1 MDSIM
6 RVLIVGDSEIDRRQ
20 IVRHLED
27 AGCMSIHE
35 RVATAAE
42 MEKAL
47 EARDWDLVIAD
58 FDLPRFG
65 ALSALS
71 LLQENEQGVPFIVVS
86 DAMGEDAAVAAM
98 KAGAQDFVLKHH
110 RTQLIFAARRALS
123 NIELRRKRRRAEEA
137 LRQSEEKYR
146 TILETIEDSYI
157 ETDLTG
163 NLRFFNPAACRML
176 GYCAEELQDTHFK
189 ELMDQETAL
198 RIKQVFEHVYQT
210 GKPIQTIEYQLIR
223 KDGTKALVETSLS
236 LIRDTAG
243 NPIGF
248 RGIGRDITERNWAQE
263 ELLEER
269 ERLATVLDGNP
280 IPTFMID
287 QNHRVVFWNRAIE
300 TFTGIPRERAL
311 GNTLRESLSEVYPG
325 KVPPILADLVL
336 ELPDEEIMRRYGHK
350 LRRAGYGEA
359 FEATTPL
366 WPGGEKG
373 VLETLATR
381 IRDHQGT
388 VVGALQC
395 GQDVTDK
402 VHWRNRL
409 QRSQKM
415 EALGTLAGGVAH
427 DFNNI
432 LTAIIGF
439 AQLARDQVAGGTPLR
454 RYMDQVLGAGSR
466 AADLV
471 RQILTFSRWTE
482 LERQPVEIPSIIKEA
497 LKLLRSS
504 LPTTI
509 EIRQEIAV
517 ELQEGMVL
525 ADPTQIHQLMMNLC
539 TNAAHAMR
547 SRGGVLGVSLSKIGV
562 TASLAPRY
570 PDLKPGPYLQLTVSD
585 TGYGMDAALMERIFD
600 PYFTTKG
607 LGEGTGL
614 GLAVVQG
621 IVKSCGGLITVYSEP
636 GEGTT
641 FNIFLPKIQCEAS
654 FEAEAPAEP
663 ATGSERILFV
673 DDEKTLVDL
682 GKEMLESLGYDV
694 VAKSS
699 SIEALATFRNQPP
712 AFDLVI
718 TDMTMPGLS
727 GAELARELLAIRS
740 DLPIILC
747 TGFSGL
753 INGPQC
759 KAMGIRE
766 FVMKPYVSTNL
777 AKTIRRALQQN

>member
-1 MDSIM
+1 M
-6 RVLIVGDSEIDRRQ
+6 IDR
-20 IVRHLED
+20 D
-27 AGCMSIHE
+27 
-35 RVATAAE
+35 
-42 MEKAL
+42 
-47 EARDWDLVIAD
+47 
-58 FDLPRFG
+58 
-65 ALSALS
+65 
-71 LLQENEQGVPFIVVS
+71 
-86 DAMGEDAAVAAM
+86 
-98 KAGAQDFVLKHH
+98 
-110 RTQLIFAARRALS
+110 
-123 NIELRRKRRRAEEA
+123 
-137 LRQSEEKYR
+137 
-146 TILETIEDSYI
+146 
-157 ETDLTG
+157 
-163 NLRFFNPAACRML
+163 
-176 GYCAEELQDTHFK
+176 
-189 ELMDQETAL
+189 
-198 RIKQVFEHVYQT
+198 
-210 GKPIQTIEYQLIR
+210 
-223 KDGTKALVETSLS
+223 
-236 LIRDTAG
+236 
-243 NPIGF
+243 
-248 RGIGRDITERNWAQE
+248 
-263 ELLEER
+263 
-269 ERLATVLDGNP
+269 
-280 IPTFMID
+280 
-287 QNHRVVFWNRAIE
+287 HRVVFWNRAVE
-300 TFTGIPRERAL
+300 TFTGIARERAL
-311 GNTLRESLSEVYPG
+311 GNTLSESLSEVYPG
-325 KVPPILADLVL
+325 KLPPILADLIL
-336 ELPDEEIMRRYGHK
+336 NLPDEEILRRYGHK
-350 LRRAGYGEA
+350 IRRAGCGEA

-366 WPGGEKG
+366 WPRGEKG

-402 VHWRNRL
+402 VHLRNRL
-409 QRSQKM
+409 QHSQKM

-432 LTAIIGF
+432 LTAILGF
-439 AQLARDQVAGGTPLR
+439 AQLARDQVAGGTPYR
-454 RYMDQVLGAGSR
+454 RYLDQVLSAGSR

-482 LERQPVEIPSIIKEA
+482 QERKPVEVPPIIKEA

-509 EIRQEIAV
+509 EIRQEIAI
-517 ELQEGMVL
+517 EPQEGMVL
-525 ADPTQIHQLMMNLC
+525 ADPTQIHQVMMNLC

-547 SRGGVLGVSLSKIGV
+547 TRGGVLGVSLSRIGV
-562 TASLAPRY
+562 TAPLVARY
-570 PDLKPGPYLQLTVSD
+570 PDLKPGPHLQLTVSD

-636 GEGTT
+636 GQGTT
-641 FNIFLPKIQCEAS
+641 FNIFLPEIRCDATL
-654 FEAEAPAEP
+654 EAEAPVEP

-694 VAKSS
+694 VAKTS

-718 TDMTMPGLS
+718 TDMTMPGLTGS
-727 GAELARELLAIRS
+727 ELAQELLAIRS

-777 AKTIRRALQQN
+777 AKTIRKALQQN